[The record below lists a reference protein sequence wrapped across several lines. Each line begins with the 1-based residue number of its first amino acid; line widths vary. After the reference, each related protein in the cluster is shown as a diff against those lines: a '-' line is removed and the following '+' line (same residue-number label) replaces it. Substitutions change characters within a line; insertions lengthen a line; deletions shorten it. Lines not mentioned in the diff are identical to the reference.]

1 MSFPIKSLLPWPF
14 PSQGWHHYSYS
25 CSGQSPGTHL
35 GLLFDAH
42 LENNPVTGTVSS
54 TFGLYPE
61 SSNFSLLTLSPS
73 LCHLSPSPNNLT
85 ISYQVRLLPLSPLLD
100 LFKAQFRACHSPIHY
115 FQRLPIRNQRKV
127 TFPWLQSSAFWPSS
141 SSPTS
146 LFFSG
151 HSNLLT
157 HQYFCS
163 HEPHVPIDH
172 LKCG

>member
-1 MSFPIKSLLPWPF
+1 MSFPVKSLLPWPF

-25 CSGQSPGTHL
+25 CLGQSPGTHL

-42 LENNPVTGTVSS
+42 LGNNPVTGTVSS

-73 LCHLSPSPNNLT
+73 LRHLSSSPYDLT
-85 ISYQVRLLPLSPLLD
+85 ISYQVRLLPLSPLLKPEWIS
-100 LFKAQFRACHSPIHY
+100 LKHSSEHVTHPFIY

-163 HEPHVPIDH
+163 H
-172 LKCG
+172 